1 MQLLGPYNTKL
12 QAFYYEELL
21 QLYQR
26 ALAQGD
32 FAGDQTFNES
42 TVTTLVQQSKD
53 FASMPLASAGQR
65 VTDDSVDTPIDI
77 LTARFGAL
85 TLESDDF
92 ESKAAGLISVVEK
105 DTALLDQ
112 LLAGANL
119 QTWVSQQ
126 PRLKSATQFSWDY
139 GMGNG
144 PASLQVDQSD
154 PSNSV
159 IYPTRCPTNTYLDV
173 PNGAESTGLVA
184 PSIDKTTLAK
194 SLLWSWTKMTD
205 GEKSEDLYGDGWAQL
220 SLLEDRPLL
229 NFLPNPTVQVL
240 LPTGGLVNGVFSVS
254 GTVVGGSLPIFIRTL
269 FIPRRS
275 QVVLTPQNAVPGGSF
290 EAGTTGW
297 LTGSGWTLTTGSGAH
312 KGTSYESKSS
322 QPSWSSGST
331 YSIGDT
337 VSYLGSEYRSL
348 TNSNN
353 NNLPNA
359 NGSTN
364 WAPGGELFSSSFPL
378 KPLDNIYIEAWVKSL
393 SANGTF
399 HIALSCRDHN
409 DVEISPRVKVP
420 GLTSASDY
428 VLVSEIL
435 QAINDPAVTSGRLV
449 FTVTGQDVGTW
460 SLDDVRVH
468 LPQNLSPYVVNQD
481 EINIYTPKPN
491 APTQPLAVFF
501 ENEDFI
507 SDDVSN
513 ITFMGLDDSTS
524 YTIRF
529 TENYPAYQC
538 SVNETIWS
546 PIIMLDPNRPY
557 PDTEKNFDPI
567 KIDLDGLG
575 HRTLFPITDETGVP
589 TGLTLQ
595 MISRPLFEY
604 YLQIT
609 TPALPQYGAT
619 AILEID
625 FSSTTFLNGLKLSP
639 FSTYPIRIVQVET
652 EAFTADTRQVVGAPN
667 ALIDRPTILTF
678 PTTLVRKIF
687 LTCYQENYNLSQ
699 HVVQPPDAL
708 RRDTLFALQT
718 VLPFNVRRPQR
729 AVPVYLSGAQ
739 YTFGLE
745 HISGL
750 NATPVLPG
758 VFVAGPHHYKG
769 HPELIRFDASIVD
782 EGSIPAFNTYLC
794 WKAFNKSNVL
804 LGSDLVG
811 TAISPGQ
818 CIVFPFPNTSIF
830 DIVGVDHVDIF
841 LKFVLRNEDVVL
853 QRYLIQVQNV

>member
-1 MQLLGPYNTKL
+1 MQLLGPYNTQL
-12 QAFYYEELL
+12 QTFYYEELL
-21 QLYQR
+21 QLYQQ

-32 FAGDQTFNES
+32 FAGDQTFTES
-42 TVTTLVQQSKD
+42 TVTALVQKSKD

-65 VTDDSVDTPIDI
+65 VTDDSVDTPIDL
-77 LTARFGAL
+77 LTARFSAL
-85 TLESDDF
+85 TSESNDF

-126 PRLKSATQFSWDY
+126 PRLKLATQFSWDY

-144 PASLQVDQSD
+144 PASLQIDQSD

-159 IYPTRCPTNTYLDV
+159 LYPTKCPTNTYLDV

-184 PSIDKTTLAK
+184 PSIDTTIFAK
-194 SLLWSWTKMTD
+194 SLLWSWAKMTP
-205 GEKSEDLYGDGWAQL
+205 GEQSEDLYGDGWAQL

-240 LPTGGLVNGVFSVS
+240 LPTGGIVNNVFSVAGS
-254 GTVVGGSLPIFIRTL
+254 VIGGSLPIFIRTL
-269 FIPRRS
+269 FVPRRS
-275 QVVLTPQNAVPGGSF
+275 QVVLTPQNAVPSGSF
-290 EAGTTGW
+290 EAGTPNW
-297 LTGSGWTLTTGSGAH
+297 LIGSGWGLTTGPGAH
-312 KGTSYESKSS
+312 KGTSYISKSS
-322 QPSWSSGST
+322 QPTWSSGNT
-331 YSIGDT
+331 YNIGDT
-337 VSYLGSEYRSL
+337 VSYLGIEYQSL
-348 TNSNN
+348 SNSNN
-353 NNLPNA
+353 NHVPNA

-364 WAPGGELFSSSFPL
+364 WGPGGELLSSPFPL
-378 KPLDNIYIEAWVKSL
+378 NPLDSIYIESWIQNIHAD
-393 SANGTF
+393 GTL

-409 DVEISPRVKVP
+409 DVEISPRVNVP
-420 GLTSASDY
+420 GITSADDY
-428 VLVSEIL
+428 VLISEIL
-435 QAINDPAVTSGRLV
+435 QAINNPSVTSGRLV
-449 FTVTGQDVGTW
+449 FYTTGQSIGTW
-460 SLDDVRVH
+460 SIDDVRVH

-481 EINIYTPKPN
+481 EISIYTPKPN
-491 APTQPLAVFF
+491 NPTQPLQVFF
-501 ENEDFI
+501 ENNDFI

-513 ITFMGLDDSTS
+513 ITFMGLDDSTV

-529 TENYPAYQC
+529 TENFPAYQC
-538 SVNETIWS
+538 SVNETNWS
-546 PIIMLDPNRPY
+546 PVIMLDPNRPY
-557 PDTEKNFDPI
+557 PDTERNFDPI
-567 KIDLDGLG
+567 KIELDNLG

-619 AILEID
+619 AVLEID
-625 FSSTTFLNGLKLSP
+625 FASTTFLNGLVLSP

-667 ALIDRPTILTF
+667 ALLDRPTVLTF

-699 HVVQPPDAL
+699 HVVQPPDTL
-708 RRDTLFALQT
+708 RRDTLFSLQT

-739 YTFGLE
+739 YAFGLE
-745 HISGL
+745 HIAGL

-769 HPELIRFDASIVD
+769 RPELIRFDANIVD
-782 EGSIPAFNTYLC
+782 QGSIPAFNTYLC
-794 WKAFNKSNVL
+794 WKAFNSSGVL
-804 LGSDLVG
+804 LWSDLVG
-811 TAISPGQ
+811 TSINPGD

-830 DIVGVDHVDIF
+830 DVLHVDHVDIF

-853 QRYLIQVQNV
+853 QRYLIQVQSV